1 MLLPHYTP
9 AKTRLFL
16 LGNALLLLLNW
27 LAQLTHFQAG
37 YLQPVRSSA
46 DLLAFSVIFLLL
58 LAANFIKKPTT
69 FAKMLLDFNL
79 VFAIYAVILLLFP
92 KVLQATTLN
101 RNLGGIALASSLL
114 ALSLPYV
121 SRNHLIGIRVPWTYN
136 SPIVWQKTNLL
147 GAQFLL
153 ATGIISGFF
162 AQLSADWLT
171 RALITGFIF
180 MAVVTIVY
188 SYRLSKSV

>member
-37 YLQPVRSSA
+37 YLQPVRSGA
-46 DLLAFSVIFLLL
+46 DLLAFTAIFLLL
-58 LAANFIKKPTT
+58 LAANFTKKSTI
-69 FAKMLLDFNL
+69 FAKMLLDYNL
-79 VFAIYAVILLLFP
+79 VFAIYALILLLFP
-92 KVLQATTLN
+92 KVLQTTTLN
-101 RNLGGIALASSLL
+101 RNLGGLALVSSLL

-121 SRNHLIGIRVPWTYN
+121 SRNHLIGIRVPWTYK

-147 GAQFLL
+147 GARLLL

-162 AQLSADWLT
+162 AQLSADWLAY
-171 RALITGFIF
+171 ALITGSIF
-180 MAVVTIVY
+180 MAAVTIVY
-188 SYRLSKSV
+188 SYQLSKSV